1 MQPVEI
7 QAALAGSGPWAA
19 IVNLREDGVTN
30 IQYTEVII
38 VKVTC
43 EPTHSST
50 VTMANFQ
57 LLAIL
62 KHECREQAQALSPRR
77 STGACA
83 AAAQARTL
91 IID

>member
-1 MQPVEI
+1 M
-7 QAALAGSGPWAA
+7 S
-19 IVNLREDGVTN
+19 LREDSVTD

-77 STGACA
+77 STGAAQPLRKA
-83 AAAQARTL
+83 AR
-91 IID
+91 